1 MKPISFRTVALVA
14 PLIGAVAVMYGC
26 APDDPTISNN
36 TGGSS
41 AGSTS
46 TAGTATAAGT
56 SSTAGTASTAGS
68 TSTAGTSSTAGSGTG
83 GSGTG
88 GSGTGGSGTGGSGG
102 GSDAGGSGGSGGGSG
117 AVTVDAILSG
127 PSSFNNPGWK
137 DSWWV
142 TGCSSKHDH
151 DCYTIEQCPAEG
163 DRTKETF
170 PVGGKPGQHYKVSFS
185 YSAVNEGR
193 GYTGG
198 TKDKP
203 VAADLNNIDNN
214 DSFYRDGDA
223 PASKYNELRLT
234 VFDDKGAEA
243 RHYFMNAF
251 STAQEFH
258 IAFLSSY
265 KKSIVIVGGGKIEH
279 MVFDSNCHA
288 IDNCNAGEVM
298 GTTCNAPRRL
308 PGPDGQLMLP
318 PFYAN
323 PNDGYKVVATNL
335 VSITASRMQPW
346 KSQASHLTVTSIEET
361 NDPVTMNYPDPQ

>member
-1 MKPISFRTVALVA
+1 MAGSTANSAGTPA
-14 PLIGAVAVMYGC
+14 
-26 APDDPTISNN
+26 
-36 TGGSS
+36 GG
-41 AGSTS
+41 GSTS
-46 TAGTATAAGT
+46 TAGTPAG
-56 SSTAGTASTAGS
+56 GGS
-68 TSTAGTSSTAGSGTG
+68 TSTAGTPAGGGSTAGTTAGGAAGAATGGTG
-83 GSGTG
+83 GSGPI
-88 GSGTGGSGTGGSGG
+88 S
-102 GSDAGGSGGSGGGSG
+102 
-117 AVTVDAILSG
+117 VDSVLSG
-127 PSSFNNPGWK
+127 VSSYGNPGWK

-170 PVGGKPGQHYKVSFS
+170 PVGGDPGKHYKVSFR

-203 VAADLNNIDNN
+203 LAGDLNSIDNN
-214 DSFYRDGDA
+214 DSFYRDGTA
-223 PASKYNELRLT
+223 PDSKYNELRLT
-234 VFDDKGAEA
+234 VFDDKGVEA

-298 GTTCNAPRRL
+298 GTTCASPRRL

-323 PNDGYKVVATNL
+323 PNDNYKVGGTNL
-335 VSITASRMQPW
+335 ISITASRNQPW

-361 NDPVTMNYPDPQ
+361 TDPVTTNYPDPQ